1 MSSFNQIRFNLAKY
15 NIEPAAEIWIGIN
28 YAERIDALIA
38 TSEKSYLDAAGYEN
52 IRIERATA
60 DSGRMLHSAGQETVG
75 SQLRGSVF
83 FKAAGSE
90 SVTVDNRISQLAWM
104 KIHPSETILHGGYI
118 SAINWMYLK
127 ASETV
132 DTDDVQ
138 FAIGQL
144 FYETGESSEV
154 VDASVSAVALDEI
167 ICELAVTLRPGQ
179 VIVIDAG
186 NYNVLVDGQ
195 NAIHIQNGAWL
206 DELNRETQNVRITA
220 DYPAN
225 LSATILYTER
235 YL

>member
-1 MSSFNQIRFNLAKY
+1 MSSFNHIRFNLAKY
-15 NIEPAAEIWIGIN
+15 NIEPAGEIWIGIH

-38 TSEKSYLDAAGYEN
+38 TSEKSYLDAAGYES

-60 DSGRMLHSAGQETVG
+60 DTGHILHSEGLEYIRAH
-75 SQLRGSVF
+75 LYGSVF
-83 FKAAGSE
+83 FKASGSE
-90 SVTVDNRISQLAWM
+90 SVFIESRISQLAWM
-104 KIHPSETILHGGYI
+104 KIHPSETILHSGYI
-118 SAINWMYLK
+118 SANNWMYLK
-127 ASETV
+127 ALETI

-179 VIVIDAG
+179 VLVIDAG

-220 DYPAN
+220 DYPSN